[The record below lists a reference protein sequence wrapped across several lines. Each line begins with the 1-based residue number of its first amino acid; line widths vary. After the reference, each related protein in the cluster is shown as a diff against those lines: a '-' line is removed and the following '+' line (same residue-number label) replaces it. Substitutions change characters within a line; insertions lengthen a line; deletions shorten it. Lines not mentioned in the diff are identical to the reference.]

1 MYWRSFLACALF
13 VVLCALV
20 VLAIGPTS
28 LLAQADKPAP
38 STQEAK
44 SDKKPSH
51 IVRVSAAGARLP
63 VEVSVAINPL
73 NPNHVIAVSTQAGR
87 RGQGTSDYIYVSED
101 GGLNWQTTAA
111 ANPDRRVQGDDAVA
125 FGPDGVAHRS
135 YISFTGIRTD
145 RPLRAASGILVS
157 SSRDG
162 LTWEPPVPV
171 VDHINSVEPHEDKP
185 YLVVDCSEKSPY
197 RGNLYVSWTRFDVYG
212 SKDPACKSHI
222 YFARS
227 LDGGRSFAPIRRISD
242 TPGDCLD
249 SSNTVE
255 GAVPAVGPA
264 GEVYVAWAGPK
275 GLVFKKSTD
284 GGWSFGPEQVIA
296 EITGGWDS
304 AVPGLFRHNGL
315 PVTGTDL
322 SPGPNRGSVYIAWVD
337 RRNKDLDVFLTASR
351 DGGKTW
357 SPPARVNDD
366 PKGNGKD
373 QLFAW
378 MAVDPADGSI
388 NILFYDR
395 RDLEGTMTGVTL
407 ARSVD
412 GGKTFVNHRLSQPP
426 FRSYKDVFF
435 GDYVGVAARGG
446 RVVGLYMHFTGRR
459 DVALSAALFRFR
471 RGSQEM
477 VADGGRE

>member
-1 MYWRSFLACALF
+1 MFRSSLLAS
-13 VVLCALV
+13 ALV
-20 VLAIGPTS
+20 VSLSALVCVTGSRS
-28 LLAQADKPAP
+28 LLAQADKAA
-38 STQEAK
+38 SSASEAK
-44 SDKKPSH
+44 SHKKPPH
-51 IVRVSAAGARLP
+51 RIVRVSTTDARLP

-73 NPNHVIAVSTQAGR
+73 NLNHVIAVSTQAGR
-87 RGQGTSDYIYVSED
+87 RGRGTSDYIYVSED
-101 GGLNWQTTAA
+101 GGLTWRTTPA
-111 ANPDRRVQGDDAVA
+111 ANPDHRVQGDDAVT

-162 LTWEPPVPV
+162 LNWEPAVPV

-185 YLVVDCSEKSPY
+185 YLIVDCSEKSPY

-242 TPGDCLD
+242 TPGDCQD

-284 GGWSFGPEQVIA
+284 GGWSFTPEQVIA
-296 EITGGWDS
+296 EISGGWDS

-315 PVTGTDL
+315 PVTGVDL
-322 SPGPNRGSVYIAWVD
+322 SSGPHRGSVYVAWVD

-357 SPPARVNDD
+357 SQPARVNDD
-366 PKGNGKD
+366 PKANGKD

-388 NILFYDR
+388 NMLFYDR
-395 RDLEGTMTGVTL
+395 RDLEGTLTGVTL

-426 FRSYKDVFF
+426 FRCYKDVFF

-446 RVVGLYMHFTGRR
+446 RVVGLYMHFIGRR
-459 DVALSAALFRFR
+459 DVALSAALFQFK

-477 VADGGRE
+477 QSRE